1 MEKIKLLD
9 CTLRDGG
16 YVNDWSFKRQNI
28 RKIISSLAEAKIDII
43 ECGFLSNKNEYNEER
58 SVFDT
63 IDRTADFLPEDRGK
77 TKYVCMINY
86 GEYEAKDIPQCTGK
100 SVDGIRVAF
109 HKGDLEGAVSL
120 CNEISKKGYLVF
132 MQPMVTNNYSDI
144 ELLNLIEKVNQME
157 VYAFYIVD
165 SFGVM
170 KQSDL
175 LRRFYIIDNNLRE
188 DIIIGYHAHN
198 NLQMAYS
205 NAQSFISTRSK
216 RSRIVDSSVFGMGR
230 GAGNLNSELFAE
242 YLNENHGK
250 SYKIYPLLDIIDSI
264 LNKIYID
271 HYWGYSLPH
280 FLSATFNCHPN
291 YATYLSEKNALTVKS
306 ISDILNQISD
316 DKKTSFDKQYI
327 EELYINYQKHY
338 INDEAVILKLKEEF
352 KNRSVLIMA
361 PGSSLYKYAH
371 EIKDVVQKE
380 KTIVVSINFIP
391 EGISPDYIFVSNEK
405 RYEKLRESEGI
416 KGIRGKLIL
425 TSNLLNSDNEEVVVN
440 YNNLLNDIEAVK
452 DNSTLMLLKL
462 LSKLEVNR
470 IFVAGLDGYEEYAFA
485 NYVNEDMVYTTSRQ
499 AIKELNEGMKKALKE
514 LVCKLNIFFITPT
527 KYL

>member
-1 MEKIKLLD
+1 MVIWIIGMSGSGKTTLGNEMYKILKSMDNNWVLLD
-9 CTLRDGG
+9 GDMVRASLGEDLGPVSYTHLDV
-16 YVNDWSFKRQNI
+16 YKRQ
-28 RKIISSLAEAKIDII
+28 
-43 ECGFLSNKNEYNEER
+43 
-58 SVFDT
+58 
-63 IDRTADFLPEDRGK
+63 
-77 TKYVCMINY
+77 
-86 GEYEAKDIPQCTGK
+86 AKDIPQCTGK

-371 EIKDVVQKE
+371 EIKDVVQRC
-380 KTIVVSINFIP
+380 V
-391 EGISPDYIFVSNEK
+391 
-405 RYEKLRESEGI
+405 
-416 KGIRGKLIL
+416 
-425 TSNLLNSDNEEVVVN
+425 
-440 YNNLLNDIEAVK
+440 
-452 DNSTLMLLKL
+452 
-462 LSKLEVNR
+462 
-470 IFVAGLDGYEEYAFA
+470 
-485 NYVNEDMVYTTSRQ
+485 
-499 AIKELNEGMKKALKE
+499 
-514 LVCKLNIFFITPT
+514 
-527 KYL
+527 

>member
-1 MEKIKLLD
+1 M
-9 CTLRDGG
+9 T
-16 YVNDWSFKRQNI
+16 
-28 RKIISSLAEAKIDII
+28 
-43 ECGFLSNKNEYNEER
+43 
-58 SVFDT
+58 
-63 IDRTADFLPEDRGK
+63 
-77 TKYVCMINY
+77 
-86 GEYEAKDIPQCTGK
+86 
-100 SVDGIRVAF
+100 
-109 HKGDLEGAVSL
+109 
-120 CNEISKKGYLVF
+120 
-132 MQPMVTNNYSDI
+132 
-144 ELLNLIEKVNQME
+144 
-157 VYAFYIVD
+157 
-165 SFGVM
+165 
-170 KQSDL
+170 
-175 LRRFYIIDNNLRE
+175 
-188 DIIIGYHAHN
+188 
-198 NLQMAYS
+198 
-205 NAQSFISTRSK
+205 
-216 RSRIVDSSVFGMGR
+216 
-230 GAGNLNSELFAE
+230 
-242 YLNENHGK
+242 
-250 SYKIYPLLDIIDSI
+250 
-264 LNKIYID
+264 
-271 HYWGYSLPH
+271 
-280 FLSATFNCHPN
+280 
-291 YATYLSEKNALTVKS
+291 
-306 ISDILNQISD
+306 
-316 DKKTSFDKQYI
+316 KKTSFDKQYI